1 MIPGPIRQG
10 TGHSLS
16 MIYGFARQSGG
27 HVRIYSEVG
36 FGTTVKLFLTRA
48 KERPDT
54 ERQRASEYSAGFGEA
69 VMIVEDNPSVRP
81 FVTEVLREIG
91 YRTIEAT
98 DAQAAIPLLQAKG
111 PVDLLVTDV
120 GLPRLNGRQLAES
133 LVKSDPV

>member
-1 MIPGPIRQG
+1 
-10 TGHSLS
+10 
-16 MIYGFARQSGG
+16 
-27 HVRIYSEVG
+27 
-36 FGTTVKLFLTRA
+36 
-48 KERPDT
+48 
-54 ERQRASEYSAGFGEA
+54 
-69 VMIVEDNPSVRP
+69 MIVEDNPSVRP

-98 DAQAAIPLLQAKG
+98 DAQTAIPLLQAKG